1 LLQYSSISQKR
12 ELILSGKLDLLQNI
26 NFFLKKI
33 EDNKNLNSF
42 LFVNPRILEEAQQLL
57 EKVNAGLKPGSLFGA
72 VIAIKD
78 VISVEGMPM
87 TCASKILENFHPVYD
102 ATVISKLREE
112 DALIIGKLNCDE
124 FAMGSSNENSAYG
137 NVLNPVDPSRVPG
150 GSSGGSAAAVAAGLC
165 DVALGSDTG
174 GSIRQPAAFC
184 GVYGIKPTYSRVSR
198 YGLTA
203 FASSFDSIGP
213 LSKNPEDCALIL
225 EVISGYDPKDSTST
239 NSEIP
244 VYSTK
249 TPDNS
254 KFRIG
259 LPKEYFGEG
268 LNSEIRDSIQTLVKQ
283 LKDAGNIVNEISL
296 PNTHLTIAAYY
307 VLTTAE
313 AASNLS
319 RYDGV
324 RYGKRANEDKSL
336 GNMYAGTRSKGFGT
350 EVKRRIMLGNYVLSG
365 GYYDAYFNKAQ
376 KVRRLIKNDFST
388 VFKDYD
394 LILTPVT
401 PELPFKFGE
410 MSDDPLSMYLG
421 DIYTT
426 SVNLAGLPAISIP
439 TGKSKERLPLA
450 VQFIAPEFE
459 ENRLFRIADILQQL

>member
-1 LLQYSSISQKR
+1 MLQYSSISQKR

-57 EKVNAGLKPGSLFGA
+57 EKVNAGGKPGSLFGA

-244 VYSTK
+244 LNSTK
-249 TPDNS
+249 NPDDS
-254 KFRIG
+254 KFRIA
-259 LPKEYFGEG
+259 LPKEYYGEG
-268 LNSEIRDSIQTLVKQ
+268 LDPEIRESIQILVKK
-283 LKDAGNIVNEISL
+283 LEDAGNIVDEVSL

>member
-1 LLQYSSISQKR
+1 MLQYSSISQKR
-12 ELILSGKLDLLQNI
+12 ELILSGNLDLLQNI

-57 EKVNAGLKPGSLFGA
+57 KKVNAGLKPGSLFGA

-87 TCASKILENFHPVYD
+87 TCGSKILENFHPVYD

-165 DVALGSDTG
+165 DVVLGSDTG

-213 LSKNPEDCALIL
+213 LSKNPEDCALVL
-225 EVISGYDPKDSTST
+225 DVISGYDPKDSTST

-244 VYSTK
+244 LNSTK
-249 TPDNS
+249 DPDDS
-254 KFRIG
+254 KFRIA
-259 LPKEYFGEG
+259 LPKEYFGKG
-268 LNSEIRDSIQTLVKQ
+268 LDSEIRESIQILVKK
-283 LKDAGNIVNEISL
+283 LEDAGNIVDEVSL
-296 PNTHLTIAAYY
+296 PNTHLTIAVYY

-324 RYGKRANEDKSL
+324 RYGKRAKEDKSL
-336 GNMYAGTRSKGFGT
+336 GNMYTGTRSKGFGT

-376 KVRRLIKNDFST
+376 KVRRLIKSDFSA

-439 TGKSKERLPLA
+439 TGKSKEKLPLA

>member
-1 LLQYSSISQKR
+1 MLQYSSISQKR
-12 ELILSGKLDLLQNI
+12 ELILAGKLDLLQNVK
-26 NFFLKKI
+26 FFLENIEKNKK
-33 EDNKNLNSF
+33 LNSF

-57 EKVNAGLKPGSLFGA
+57 EKVNAGLTPGSLFGA
-72 VIAIKD
+72 VIAVKD

-87 TCASKILENFHPVYD
+87 TCGSKILENFHPVYD
-102 ATVISKLREE
+102 ATVIKKLLEE

-137 NVLNPVDPSRVPG
+137 NVLNPVDQSRVPG

-213 LSKNPEDCALIL
+213 LAKNPEDCALVL
-225 EVISGYDPKDSTST
+225 DVISGYDAKDSTST

-244 VYSTK
+244 VKSEK
-249 TPDNS
+249 ISDNS

-259 LPKEYFGEG
+259 LPKEYFGDG
-268 LNSEIRDSIQTLVKQ
+268 LNSEIRESIQNLVKK
-283 LKDAGNIVNEISL
+283 LKVAGNSVEEVSL

-324 RYGKRANEDKSL
+324 RFGKRANADKSL
-336 GNMYAGTRSKGFGT
+336 ESMYAVTRSKGFGR

-376 KVRRLIKNDFST
+376 KVRRLIKSDFSH

-410 MSDDPLSMYLG
+410 MSNDPLSMYLG

-439 TGKSKERLPLA
+439 IGKSEAGLPLA
-450 VQFIAPEFE
+450 VQFIAREFD
-459 ENRLFRIADILQQL
+459 ENRLFRIAAVLQKL

>member
-1 LLQYSSISQKR
+1 MPYSSISEKKQ
-12 ELILSGKLDLLQNI
+12 LILSGKLDLIQNI
-26 NFFLKKI
+26 NFFLNKI
-33 EDNKNLNSF
+33 EENKNLNSF

-57 EKVNAGLKPGSLFGA
+57 EKVNGGLKPGSLFGA

-87 TCASKILENFHPVYD
+87 TCGSKILEDFHPVYD

-112 DALIIGKLNCDE
+112 HALIMGKLNCDE

-137 NVLNPVDPSRVPG
+137 NVLNPVDQSRVPG
-150 GSSGGSAAAVAAGLC
+150 GSSGGSAAAVAADLC

-213 LSKNPEDCALIL
+213 LAKNHEDCALVL
-225 EVISGYDPKDSTST
+225 GVISGYDAKDSTST
-239 NSEIP
+239 DSEVP
-244 VYSTK
+244 VSIGKK
-249 TPDNS
+249 TDNPN
-254 KFRIG
+254 FRIG

-268 LNSEIRDSIQTLVKQ
+268 LNSEIRDSIQNLVKK
-283 LKDAGNIVNEISL
+283 LKDSGNIVEEVSL

-324 RYGKRANEDKSL
+324 RFGKRSNEDKSL
-336 GNMYAGTRSKGFGT
+336 GNLYAGTRSKGFGK
-350 EVKRRIMLGNYVLSG
+350 EVKGRIMLGNYVLSG

-376 KVRRLIKNDFST
+376 KVRRLIKSDFS
-388 VFKDYD
+388 VIFKDYD

-439 TGKSKERLPLA
+439 AGKSKEGLPLA

-459 ENRLFRIADILQQL
+459 ENKLFRIADILQKL

>member
-1 LLQYSSISQKR
+1 MLQYSSIPQKR

-57 EKVNAGLKPGSLFGA
+57 EKVNSGSKPGSLFGA

-87 TCASKILENFHPVYD
+87 TCASKILEDFHPVYD
-102 ATVISKLREE
+102 ATVITKLRKA

-137 NVLNPVDPSRVPG
+137 NVLNPVDISRVPG

-213 LSKNPEDCALIL
+213 LSKNPEDCALVL
-225 EVISGYDPKDSTST
+225 DVISGYDPKDSTST
-239 NSEIP
+239 NSEILLN
-244 VYSTK
+244 STK
-249 TPDNS
+249 NPVDS

-268 LNSEIRDSIQTLVKQ
+268 LNSEIRDSIQNLVKQ
-283 LKDAGNIVNEISL
+283 LKNAGNIVEEVSL

-324 RYGKRANEDKSL
+324 RFGKRADEHKSL
-336 GNMYAGTRSKGFGT
+336 GNMYIRTRSKGFGK

-439 TGKSKERLPLA
+439 TGKSNEGLPLA
-450 VQFIAPEFE
+450 IQFIAPEFE
-459 ENRLFRIADILQQL
+459 ENRLFRMADILQQL

>member
-1 LLQYSSISQKR
+1 MLLYSSLSHKR
-12 ELILSGKLDLLQNI
+12 ELILSGKLDLLQNVK
-26 NFFLKKI
+26 FFLENI
-33 EDNKNLNSF
+33 EKNKNLNSF
-42 LFVNPRILEEAQQLL
+42 LFVNSRILEEAQQLL
-57 EKVNAGLKPGSLFGA
+57 EKVNSGLKPGSLFGA
-72 VIAIKD
+72 VIAVKD

-87 TCASKILENFHPVYD
+87 TCGSKILENFHPIYD
-102 ATVISKLREE
+102 ATVIKKLRDE

-137 NVLNPVDPSRVPG
+137 NVLNPVDQSRVPG

-213 LSKNPEDCALIL
+213 LAKNPEDCALVL
-225 EVISGYDPKDSTST
+225 DVISGYDARDSTST

-244 VYSTK
+244 VKSEK
-249 TPDNS
+249 ISDNS

-259 LPKEYFGEG
+259 IPKEYFGDG
-268 LNSEIRDSIQTLVKQ
+268 LNSEIRESIKILVKK
-283 LKDAGNIVNEISL
+283 LKDAGNSVDEVSL

-324 RYGKRANEDKSL
+324 RYGKRSHEETSL
-336 GNMYAGTRSKGFGT
+336 GSMYTGTRSKCFGK

-376 KVRRLIKNDFST
+376 KVRRLIKSDFSL

-439 TGKSKERLPLA
+439 AGESKDGLPLA

-459 ENRLFRIADILQQL
+459 ENKLFRIADMLQQL

>member
-1 LLQYSSISQKR
+1 LLTYNTISEKR
-12 ELILSGKLDLLQNI
+12 DLLLSGELDLIANVNYFLQKIKSSEDI
-26 NFFLKKI
+26 NAFLH
-33 EDNKNLNSF
+33 
-42 LFVNPRILEEAQQLL
+42 VNHTLPLDAERLL
-57 EKVNAGLKPGSLFGA
+57 EKLRSGGAPGKLFGA
-72 VIAIKD
+72 VIAVKD

-87 TCASKILENFHPVYD
+87 TCGSRILEDFQPVFT
-102 ATVISKLREE
+102 ATAVQKLIDE

-124 FAMGSSNENSAYG
+124 FAMGSSNENSAFG
-137 NVLNPVDPSRVPG
+137 AVLNPVDKTRVPG

-184 GVYGIKPTYSRVSR
+184 GVYGIKPSYSRVSR

-213 LSKNPEDCALIL
+213 IAHNPEDCALVLHIMAD
-225 EVISGYDPKDSTST
+225 YDQLDSTST
-239 NSEIP
+239 KNTSTISYPVQRVTKKLRIGIP
-244 VYSTK
+244 V
-249 TPDNS
+249 
-254 KFRIG
+254 
-259 LPKEYFGEG
+259 EYMGEG
-268 LNSEIRDSIQTLVKQ
+268 LDDEIKEAVFGIKSELEKLGHTVESV
-283 LKDAGNIVNEISL
+283 SL
-296 PNTHLTIAAYY
+296 PSTKYTIAAYY

-324 RYGKRANEDKSL
+324 RFGKRSGKGGGLKE
-336 GNMYAGTRSKGFGT
+336 MYTATRSEGFGT

-376 KVRRLIKNDFST
+376 KVRRLIKNDFRK
-388 VFKDYD
+388 VFENFD

-410 MSDDPLSMYLG
+410 RSKDPLAMYLG

-426 SVNLAGLPAISIP
+426 SVNLAGIPGISIP
-439 TGKSKERLPLA
+439 VGTSKDGLPLA
-450 VQFIAPEFE
+450 VQFIAAEFAE
-459 ENRLFRIADILQQL
+459 DTLLSIAKILQKL

>member
-1 LLQYSSISQKR
+1 LNYSSISEKR
-12 ELILSGKLDLLQNI
+12 ELILTGKLDLPQNI
-26 NFFLKKI
+26 NFFLNEI
-33 EDNKNLNSF
+33 EANKHLNCF
-42 LFVNPRILEEAQQLL
+42 LFVNPRILDEADLL
-57 EKVNAGLKPGSLFGA
+57 LKKIRSGKKPGRLFGA

-87 TCASKILENFHPVYD
+87 TCASKILEDFSPVYN
-102 ATVISKLREE
+102 ATAVKKLLDE

-124 FAMGSSNENSAYG
+124 FAMGSSNENSAFG
-137 NVLNPVDPSRVPG
+137 NVLNPVDITRVPG

-213 LSKNPEDCALIL
+213 LAKNHYDCELVL
-225 EVISGYDPKDSTST
+225 DVISGYDPLDATST
-239 NSEIP
+239 DSVIRVIQEE
-244 VYSTK
+244 SLSDK
-249 TPDNS
+249 
-254 KFRIG
+254 KLKIG
-259 LPKEYFGEG
+259 IPKEYIGEG
-268 LNSEIRDSIQTLVKQ
+268 LNSEIRDSVNFLIEKIKV
-283 LKDAGNIVNEISL
+283 AGHTVEEVSL

-324 RYGKRANEDKSL
+324 RYGKRSSEVKNLK
-336 GNMYAGTRSKGFGT
+336 GMYAGTRSEGFGK

-376 KVRRLIKNDFST
+376 KVRRLIKNDFT
-388 VFKDYD
+388 AVFEKYD

-410 MSDDPLSMYLG
+410 MSEDPLSMYLG

-426 SVNLAGLPAISIP
+426 SVNLAGLPAIAIP
-439 TGKSKERLPLA
+439 TGTSTTGLPLS
-450 VQFIAPEFE
+450 VQFIAPEFA
-459 ENRLFRIADILQQL
+459 ENKLFKIASILQQF

>member
-1 LLQYSSISQKR
+1 MLQYSSISQKR

-244 VYSTK
+244 LNSTK
-249 TPDNS
+249 NPDDS
-254 KFRIG
+254 KFRIA
-259 LPKEYFGEG
+259 LPKEYYGEG
-268 LNSEIRDSIQTLVKQ
+268 LNPEIRESIQILVKK
-283 LKDAGNIVNEISL
+283 LEDAGNIVDEVSL

-376 KVRRLIKNDFST
+376 KVRRMIKNDFST

>member
-1 LLQYSSISQKR
+1 MLKYSSLSEKR
-12 ELILSGKLDLLQNI
+12 DLLLSGKIDLKDNVRHFLQ
-26 NFFLKKI
+26 KI
-33 EDNKNLNSF
+33 EENGDINAF
-42 LFVNPRILEEAQQLL
+42 LFVNPSIEQDAERLL
-57 EKVNAGLKPGSLFGA
+57 TKLASGATPGKLFGA
-72 VIAIKD
+72 VIAVKD
-78 VISVEGMPM
+78 VISVQGMPM
-87 TCASKILENFHPVYD
+87 TCASKVLEGFTPVYD
-102 ATVISKLREE
+102 ATVVKKLIEE

-137 NVLNPVDPSRVPG
+137 NVLNPVDKTRVPG

-165 DVALGSDTG
+165 DVALGTDTG

-184 GVYGIKPTYSRVSR
+184 GVYGIKPTWSRVSR
-198 YGLTA
+198 FGLTA

-213 LSKNPEDCALIL
+213 LANNPEDCALVL
-225 EVISGYDPKDSTST
+225 DVISGFDQSDSTST
-239 NSEIP
+239 GGHAPITTPLP
-244 VYSTK
+244 VPGK
-249 TPDNS
+249 
-254 KFRIG
+254 KLRIG
-259 LPKEYFGEG
+259 LPAEYFGEG
-268 LNSEIRDSIQTLVKQ
+268 LDPEIRAGVEVVSEKLKKMGHTVDSV
-283 LKDAGNIVNEISL
+283 SL
-296 PNTHLTIAAYY
+296 PGTAHTIAAYY

-324 RYGKRANEDKSL
+324 RYGKRSSKQSSL
-336 GNMYAGTRSKGFGT
+336 GEMYVETRTSGLGK

-376 KVRRLIKNDFST
+376 KVRRLIKDDFT
-388 VFKDYD
+388 KVFTDHD

-410 MSDDPLSMYLG
+410 MSSDPLAMYLG

-439 TGKSKERLPLA
+439 VGKSEEGLPLA
-450 VQFIAPEFE
+450 AQFIAPEFGE
-459 ENRLFRIADILQQL
+459 ELLLSVAKLLQ

>member
-1 LLQYSSISQKR
+1 MLKYSSLSEKR
-12 ELILSGKLDLLQNI
+12 ELLLSGKIDLKENVRWFLQ
-26 NFFLKKI
+26 KI
-33 EDNKNLNSF
+33 EDNRDINAF
-42 LFVNPRILEEAQQLL
+42 LYVNKSIEEECEKLL
-57 EKVNAGLKPGSLFGA
+57 TKMSSGAKPGRLFGS

-78 VISVEGMPM
+78 VISVQGMPM
-87 TCASKILENFHPVYD
+87 TCASRVLEDFTPVYD
-102 ATVISKLREE
+102 ATVVKKLIAE
-112 DALIIGKLNCDE
+112 DALIIGKINCDE

-137 NVLNPVDPSRVPG
+137 NVLNPVDKTRVPG

-165 DVALGSDTG
+165 DVALGTDTG

-184 GVYGIKPTYSRVSR
+184 GVYGIKPTWSRVSR
-198 YGLTA
+198 FGLTA

-213 LSKNPEDCALIL
+213 LANNPEDCALVL
-225 EVISGYDPKDSTST
+225 DAISGYDSNDSTST
-239 NSEIP
+239 GDHSPINTLLPIP
-244 VYSTK
+244 GK
-249 TPDNS
+249 RL
-254 KFRIG
+254 RIG
-259 LPKEYFGEG
+259 LPVEYFGEG
-268 LNSEIRDSIQTLVKQ
+268 LDPEIRAGVERVAQKLKEMGHTVDSV
-283 LKDAGNIVNEISL
+283 SL
-296 PNTHLTIAAYY
+296 PGTEHTIAAYY

-324 RYGKRANEDKSL
+324 RYGKRSDKQSSL
-336 GNMYAGTRSKGFGT
+336 GEMYVETRSKGLGK

-376 KVRRLIKNDFST
+376 KVRRLIKDDFT
-388 VFKDYD
+388 RVFMDHD

-410 MSDDPLSMYLG
+410 MSSDPLAMYLG

-439 TGKSKERLPLA
+439 AGNSKEGLPLA
-450 VQFIAPEFE
+450 AQFIAPEFGE
-459 ENRLFRIADILQQL
+459 ELLLSVAKLLQ

>member
-1 LLQYSSISQKR
+1 MLKYSSLSEKR
-12 ELILSGKLDLLQNI
+12 DLLLSGKIDLKDNVRHFLRRIEENGDI
-26 NFFLKKI
+26 NA
-33 EDNKNLNSF
+33 F
-42 LFVNPRILEEAQQLL
+42 LFVNPSIEQDAEKLL
-57 EKVNAGLKPGSLFGA
+57 AKLSSGAIPGRLFGA

-78 VISVEGMPM
+78 VISVNGMPM
-87 TCASKILENFHPVYD
+87 TCASKILEVFSPVYN
-102 ATVISKLREE
+102 ATVVKKLLEE

-137 NVLNPVDPSRVPG
+137 SVLNPVDKARVPG

-165 DVALGSDTG
+165 DVALGTDTG

-184 GVYGIKPTYSRVSR
+184 GVYGIKPTWSRVSR
-198 YGLTA
+198 FGLTA

-213 LSKNPEDCALIL
+213 LANNPEDCALVL
-225 EVISGYDPKDSTST
+225 DVISGFDPNDSTST
-239 NSEIP
+239 GDHSSISVPLPLPGN
-244 VYSTK
+244 K
-249 TPDNS
+249 L
-254 KFRIG
+254 RIG
-259 LPKEYFGEG
+259 LPVEYFGEG
-268 LNSEIRDSIQTLVKQ
+268 LDPEIRAGVEQVADRLKELGHAVDSV
-283 LKDAGNIVNEISL
+283 SL
-296 PNTHLTIAAYY
+296 PGTAHTIAAYY

-324 RYGKRANEDKSL
+324 RYGKRSEKQSSL
-336 GNMYAGTRSKGFGT
+336 GEMYVETRSNGLGK

-376 KVRRLIKNDFST
+376 KVRRLIKNDFT
-388 VFKDYD
+388 AVFSDHD

-410 MSDDPLSMYLG
+410 MSSDPLAMYLG

-439 TGKSKERLPLA
+439 VGTSKEGLPLA
-450 VQFIAPEFE
+450 AQFIAPEFGE
-459 ENRLFRIADILQQL
+459 ELLLSVAKLLQ

>member
-1 LLQYSSISQKR
+1 MSLNYSSLAEKR
-12 ELILSGKLDLLQNI
+12 ELILSGKLNLIENVGYFLRKIKENGDINAFLHINPSVLNDAGMLLAK
-26 NFFLKKI
+26 LSSG
-33 EDNKNLNSF
+33 E
-42 LFVNPRILEEAQQLL
+42 
-57 EKVNAGLKPGSLFGA
+57 KPGRLFGA
-72 VIAIKD
+72 VIAVKD
-78 VISVEGMPM
+78 VISVMGMPM
-87 TCASKILENFHPVYD
+87 TCASKILENFKPVYN
-102 ATVISKLREE
+102 ATVVQRLLAE

-137 NVLNPVDPSRVPG
+137 KVLNPVDKTRVPG

-165 DVALGSDTG
+165 DVALGTDTG

-184 GVYGIKPTYSRVSR
+184 GVYGIKPTWSRVSR
-198 YGLTA
+198 FGLTA

-213 LSKNPEDCALIL
+213 LANTPDDCALVL
-225 EVISGYDPKDSTST
+225 DVISGHDPKDSTST
-239 NSEIP
+239 GGYQPVQIP
-244 VYSTK
+244 L
-249 TPDNS
+249 TPPVKS
-254 KFRIG
+254 LKIG
-259 LPKEYFGEG
+259 LPVEYFGEG
-268 LNSEIRDSIQTLVKQ
+268 LDPEICKGVEEIAIKLEKM
-283 LKDAGNIVNEISL
+283 GNTVDKVSL
-296 PNTHLTIAAYY
+296 PGTEHTIAAYY

-324 RYGKRANEDKSL
+324 RYGIRSGKQTSL
-336 GNMYAGTRSKGFGT
+336 GEMYVETRSDGLGT

-376 KVRRLIKNDFST
+376 KVRRLIKNDFT
-388 VFKDYD
+388 KVFADHD

-410 MSDDPLSMYLG
+410 MSSDPLAMYLG

-439 TGKSKERLPLA
+439 AGRSSEGLPLA
-450 VQFIAPEFE
+450 AQLIAPEFGE
-459 ENRLFRIADILQQL
+459 ELLLKVAKLLH

>member
-1 LLQYSSISQKR
+1 MKYSSLSEKR
-12 ELILSGKLDLLQNI
+12 ELLLSGKIDLKENVRWFLQ
-26 NFFLKKI
+26 KI
-33 EDNKNLNSF
+33 EDNRDINAF
-42 LFVNPRILEEAQQLL
+42 LYVNKSIEEECEKLL
-57 EKVNAGLKPGSLFGA
+57 TKMSSGAKPGRLFGS

-78 VISVEGMPM
+78 VISVQGMPM
-87 TCASKILENFHPVYD
+87 TCASRVLEDFTPVYD
-102 ATVISKLREE
+102 ATVVKKLIAE
-112 DALIIGKLNCDE
+112 DALIIGKINCDE

-137 NVLNPVDPSRVPG
+137 NVLNPVDKTRVPG

-165 DVALGSDTG
+165 DVALGTDTG

-184 GVYGIKPTYSRVSR
+184 GVYGIKPTWSRVSR
-198 YGLTA
+198 FGLTA

-213 LSKNPEDCALIL
+213 LANNPEDCALVL
-225 EVISGYDPKDSTST
+225 DAISGYDSNDSTST
-239 NSEIP
+239 GDHSPINTLLPIP
-244 VYSTK
+244 GK
-249 TPDNS
+249 RL
-254 KFRIG
+254 RIG
-259 LPKEYFGEG
+259 LPVEYFGEG
-268 LNSEIRDSIQTLVKQ
+268 LDPEIRAGVERVAQKLKEMGHTVDSV
-283 LKDAGNIVNEISL
+283 SL
-296 PNTHLTIAAYY
+296 PGTEHTIAAYY

-324 RYGKRANEDKSL
+324 RYGKRSDKQSSL
-336 GNMYAGTRSKGFGT
+336 GEMYVETRSKGLGK

-376 KVRRLIKNDFST
+376 KVRRLIKDDFT
-388 VFKDYD
+388 RVFMDHD

-410 MSDDPLSMYLG
+410 MSSDPLAMYLG

-439 TGKSKERLPLA
+439 AGNSKEGLPLA
-450 VQFIAPEFE
+450 AQFIAPEFGE
-459 ENRLFRIADILQQL
+459 ELLLSVAKLLQ

>member
-1 LLQYSSISQKR
+1 LPLNYSSLAEKR
-12 ELILSGKLDLLQNI
+12 ELILSGKLDPVENVRYFLQ
-26 NFFLKKI
+26 KI
-33 EDNKNLNSF
+33 EGNADINAYLH
-42 LFVNPRILEEAQQLL
+42 VNQS
-57 EKVNAGLKPGSLFGA
+57 VLKDAESLRLKSSSGAIPGRLFGA
-72 VIAIKD
+72 VVAVKD
-78 VISVEGMPM
+78 VISVSGMPM
-87 TCASKILENFHPVYD
+87 TCASKVLENFEPVYN
-102 ATVISKLREE
+102 ATVVQKLLSE

-137 NVLNPVDPSRVPG
+137 KVLNPVDKTRVPG

-165 DVALGSDTG
+165 DVALGTDTG

-184 GVYGIKPTYSRVSR
+184 GVYGIKPTWSRVSR

-213 LSKNPEDCALIL
+213 LANTPEDCALVL
-225 EVISGYDPKDSTST
+225 DVISGHDPNDSTST
-239 NSEIP
+239 HGYESISFP
-244 VYSTK
+244 LSTPEK
-249 TPDNS
+249 GL
-254 KFRIG
+254 RIG
-259 LPKEYFGEG
+259 LPVEYFGEG
-268 LNSEIRDSIQTLVKQ
+268 LDPEIRNGVEAIAAKLEALGHVVDRV
-283 LKDAGNIVNEISL
+283 SL
-296 PNTHLTIAAYY
+296 PGTEHTIAAYY

-324 RYGKRANEDKSL
+324 RYGVRSGKQSSL
-336 GNMYAGTRSKGFGT
+336 GEMYVETRSEGLGT

-365 GYYDAYFNKAQ
+365 GYYDAYFSKAQ
-376 KVRRLIKNDFST
+376 KVRRLIKNDFT
-388 VFKDYD
+388 KVFSDHD

-410 MSDDPLSMYLG
+410 MSSDPLAMYLG

-439 TGKSKERLPLA
+439 AGLSKEGLPLA
-450 VQFIAPEFE
+450 AQFIAPEFE
-459 ENRLFRIADILQQL
+459 EELLLRVAKLLH